1 MRFFQFPT
9 HPTVECQNLFEQV
22 EHLVPK
28 FSKFNKKEKLRI
40 LTLGVEALN
49 PDFYNTNKR
58 LSIAVQNFII
68 KTKCFS

>member
-1 MRFFQFPT
+1 MRFFQYST

-22 EHLVPK
+22 EVPK
-28 FSKFNKKEKLRI
+28 SSKFNKKEKLRI

-58 LSIAVQNFII
+58 LSLAVQNFII
-68 KTKCFS
+68 KTKCF

>member
-1 MRFFQFPT
+1 MKFFQFST
-9 HPTVECQNLFEQV
+9 HPTVECQTLFEQV
-22 EHLVPK
+22 EVPK
-28 FSKFNKKEKLRI
+28 FSKFDKKEKLRI

-58 LSIAVQNFII
+58 LSLAVQNFII